1 MVNYYSDCGSLPKC
15 IKTAYP
21 ISRLA
26 RKDSDFYFANILFAV
41 IGYSVIDWMSIL
53 PLFLFVSETFLI
65 QFEFIS
71 HNTSSSNDC

>member
-1 MVNYYSDCGSLPKC
+1 MVDYYSNCGSLPKC

-41 IGYSVIDWMSIL
+41 IGYSVID
-53 PLFLFVSETFLI
+53 
-65 QFEFIS
+65 
-71 HNTSSSNDC
+71 